1 MQSKLFF
8 YDTQVRSSFMTFCKA
23 DCYGSAE
30 VKMLITKYIL
40 VKVSDVELHKICPDS
55 LDADPS
61 HRYNIHIRLFLPC
74 RETMPEN
81 WIFFNANVQWSKG
94 DKRQITRCKSDQE
107 EFLWT

>member
-1 MQSKLFF
+1 MTSYKEGFLMSTVGYQLHYPQISHNKCNQSYF

-40 VKVSDVELHKICPDS
+40 VKASDVELHKFCPDS

-61 HRYNIHIRLFLPC
+61 HRYNIHIRLILPC

-81 WIFFNANVQWSKG
+81 
-94 DKRQITRCKSDQE
+94 
-107 EFLWT
+107 

>member
-1 MQSKLFF
+1 
-8 YDTQVRSSFMTFCKA
+8 
-23 DCYGSAE
+23 
-30 VKMLITKYIL
+30 MLITKYIL

-81 WIFFNANVQWSKG
+81 
-94 DKRQITRCKSDQE
+94 
-107 EFLWT
+107 